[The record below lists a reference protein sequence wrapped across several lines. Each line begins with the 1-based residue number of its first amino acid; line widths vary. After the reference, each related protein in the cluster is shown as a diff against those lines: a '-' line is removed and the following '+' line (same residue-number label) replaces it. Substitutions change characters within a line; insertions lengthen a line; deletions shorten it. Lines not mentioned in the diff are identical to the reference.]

1 MFRMVQELPFKL
13 KSVHRRGVTTG
24 AAREA
29 MALNFNFKNF
39 QCPKVS
45 VSNIRNIAFYRY
57 LEIL

>member
-1 MFRMVQELPFKL
+1 MFRMAQELPFKP
-13 KSVHRRGVTTG
+13 KSMHLRGVATG

-29 MALNFNFKNF
+29 MALHFNFKSF